1 MWHLNPLGY
10 SLLPLWCLPIC
21 KNQHHSSSQ
30 TEHIGDSTMGIT
42 FSIPQVYLS
51 IPMWIDWIKWKC
63 ICVYLNTSKK
73 NSTFLRYSWLGH
85 TWPHPPRILLLEGA
99 SLCGR
104 WEEGFSHSK
113 KMCMSLWII
122 ELILE
127 RNCSLNFLGDNFLA
141 NKSSCQPEK
150 QSVLGTGPT
159 ANFGPLPKGALLTQF

>member
-1 MWHLNPLGY
+1 MSFWYMSQARVHWEPCSEVGSTKKLLVQMWHLNPLSY

-73 NSTFLRYSWLGH
+73 TAHSWDIAGLGIPDH
-85 TWPHPPRILLLEGA
+85 IHQGFYYWRESPSEEDGKRVFPTVKKCAWA
-99 SLCGR
+99 S
-104 WEEGFSHSK
+104 E
-113 KMCMSLWII
+113 
-122 ELILE
+122 
-127 RNCSLNFLGDNFLA
+127 
-141 NKSSCQPEK
+141 
-150 QSVLGTGPT
+150 
-159 ANFGPLPKGALLTQF
+159 